1 MGAMDSNS
9 TLKLKYGVDKIL
21 ATLLVVI
28 LLPLLV
34 LITVA
39 ILIENLVHSDSRG
52 PVFIFDRRIT
62 EGRPFRMI
70 KFRTYF
76 VQDDPKHADKIG
88 TTDFINLRAM
98 TSVGSFLRRY
108 YFDELPQLINILKGD
123 MSFIGPRPIPE
134 KEYRK
139 ILGCGYRSKSL
150 LRAGLGGPG
159 QAMKGKMVEFQGG
172 LKADEKLINLYDQA
186 SALKILLI
194 DFDIMWSSL
203 KKVIEA
209 DGLEDPNR

>member
-1 MGAMDSNS
+1 MDYKS

-21 ATLLVVI
+21 AALLVVL
-28 LLPLLV
+28 LLPLFV
-34 LITVA
+34 LFAAA
-39 ILIENLVHSDSRG
+39 ILIEGLVRPDSRG

-76 VQDDPKHADKIG
+76 IQDDPKHADKIG

-123 MSFIGPRPIPE
+123 MSFIGPRPTPE

-139 ILGCGYRSKSL
+139 IFEFGYRSKSL
-150 LRAGLGGPG
+150 LRSGLGGPG
-159 QAMKGKMVEFQGG
+159 QAMKGQVVEKQGG
-172 LKADEKLINLYDQA
+172 LKADEKLIELYSRK

-194 DFDIMWSSL
+194 DFGIMWQTF

-209 DGLEDPNR
+209 DGLDNPYR

>member
-1 MGAMDSNS
+1 MASMNNHS

-21 ATLLVVI
+21 ATLLIVF
-28 LLPLLV
+28 LLPFLV
-34 LITVA
+34 LFTAA
-39 ILIENLVHSDSRG
+39 ILIENLVRPDSRG

-76 VQDDPKHADKIG
+76 IQDDPKHADKIG
-88 TTDFINLRAM
+88 TTDFINVRAV
-98 TSVGSFLRRY
+98 TCVGSFLRRY

-123 MSFIGPRPIPE
+123 MSFIGPRPTPE
-134 KEYRK
+134 KEYLK
-139 ILGCGYRSKSL
+139 IFKCGYRSKSL

-172 LKADEKLINLYDQA
+172 LKADEKLIGLYDQT

-194 DFDIMWSSL
+194 DFAIMWSSF
-203 KKVIEA
+203 KKIIEA
-209 DGLEDPNR
+209 DGLENPYR